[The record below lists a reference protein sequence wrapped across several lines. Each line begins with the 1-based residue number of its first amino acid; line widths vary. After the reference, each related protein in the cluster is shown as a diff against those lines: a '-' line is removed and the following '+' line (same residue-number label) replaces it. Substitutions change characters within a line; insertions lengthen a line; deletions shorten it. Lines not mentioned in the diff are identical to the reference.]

1 MRKLGIIFSAIIFII
16 LGACDSDKQPLLPK
30 VTGKPG
36 EIVLVMDEYYWG
48 SEIGAFFRETFS
60 RPVLSLPQDEP
71 IYDIVRI
78 PSSGF
83 NNIFKSH
90 RNIILTKISSR
101 NQKPRIIVQRDI
113 WAKPQIVIN
122 VIGPKDSTTLNYLI
136 ENKEK
141 LVSLIDQAEIDRI
154 VQNYKKNRAKG
165 IDQVLRT
172 EHNLSIS
179 VPAGYNLDID
189 SARFIWISHEPS
201 NRTQGILIY
210 YYDYTDPNTFTKD
223 FLVKKRNAYTRRFVP
238 GPNKGS
244 YMSVESEA
252 PVYFREYTRNDR
264 YFAEVRG
271 LWKLEKGF
279 MGGPFISITTLD
291 EPRNRVVT
299 VDGFVFAPGKD
310 KRNYLREI
318 EAILQTF
325 KVVE

>member
-1 MRKLGIIFSAIIFII
+1 MTRFCITISVAFFIL

-36 EIVLVMDEYYWG
+36 EIVLVMDEYQWG
-48 SEIGAFFRETFS
+48 SETGEFFRETFS
-60 RPVLSLPQDEP
+60 QPVIALPEDEP

-83 NNIFKSH
+83 SNLFKSH

-101 NQKPRIIVQRDI
+101 HQKPRIIVQRDI

-136 ENKEK
+136 ENREK
-141 LVSLIDQAEIDRI
+141 LVTLIDQIEIERT

-165 IDQVLRT
+165 IDQILRT

-179 VPAGYNLDID
+179 VPAGYNFDVD
-189 SARFIWISHEPS
+189 TARFIWISHEPS
-201 NRTQGILIY
+201 DRMQGVLIY
-210 YYDYTDPNTFTKD
+210 YYDYTDPNTFTED
-223 FLVKKRNAYTRRFVP
+223 FLVKKRNEYTRRFVP
-238 GPNKGS
+238 GPNAGS

-252 PVYFREYTRNDR
+252 PIYFREYTKDDR
-264 YFAEVRG
+264 YFAEIRG
-271 LWKLEKGF
+271 LWKLENGF

-291 EPRNRVVT
+291 ESRNRVIT
-299 VDGFVFAPGKD
+299 AEGFVFAPGKE
-310 KRNYLREI
+310 KRNYIRELQ
-318 EAILQTF
+318 AILQTF

>member
-1 MRKLGIIFSAIIFII
+1 MTRTFTILSIVFFIL
-16 LGACDSDKQPLLPK
+16 LGACDSEKQPLLPK

-36 EIVLVMDEYYWG
+36 EVVVVIDEYQWE
-48 SEIGAFFRETFS
+48 SEIGDFFRETLS
-60 RPVLSLPQDEP
+60 QPVLSLPQEEP

-101 NQKPRIIVQRDI
+101 NKKPRIIVQRDI
-113 WAKPQIVIN
+113 WAQPQIVIN
-122 VIGPKDSTTLNYLI
+122 IIGPKDSTTLQYLR

-141 LVSLIDQAEIDRI
+141 LVNLLDQIEIDRT
-154 VQNYKKNRAKG
+154 VENYKKNRAKG
-165 IDQVLRT
+165 IDQLLRT
-172 EHNLSIS
+172 RHNLSIS
-179 VPAGYNLDID
+179 VPAGYNYDVD
-189 SARFIWISHEPS
+189 TANFIWLSHEPAD
-201 NRTQGILIY
+201 RTQGILIY
-210 YYDYTDPNTFTKD
+210 YYDYTDPDTFTKD
-223 FLVKKRNAYTRRFVP
+223 YLVKKRNQFTRRYVP

-252 PVYFREYTRNDR
+252 PVYFREYTRDNR
-264 YFAEVRG
+264 YFAELRG
-271 LWKLEKGF
+271 LWKLEHGF
-279 MGGPFISITTLD
+279 MGGPFISISTLD

-299 VDGFVFAPGKD
+299 ADGFVYAAGKE
-310 KRNYLREI
+310 KRNYIREV